1 MTQEEANQLAE
12 EYNALVS
19 EYNALVSEN
28 AQLRQELEIS
38 TENVYVLSQNANV
51 VGNSVHKR
59 VSALQKYVGTT
70 EMDTSEV
77 LEAIKELTE
86 QYFTYK
92 ALSEAAKMLTKYTDE
107 YNTRYKYYNELRR
120 ITLGYVIGLDAGII
134 SDEGSRKKVEK
145 AYLENTEYWLA
156 YCTMAVMLWKS
167 DEKEAAYRALE
178 KSLKMNY
185 QSSCLFYMLVNM
197 RFKRLDA
204 ARKWYVNY
212 LDRTDMKN
220 PGREWR
226 YLLQAYLMGAFG
238 YDAEFEQLVNQ
249 NFNKML
255 VQAETI
261 SADLGQHFVKEAK
274 EEAETMLHTTEAQF
288 PALRRL
294 SEEGKLLEK
303 ILSEAEKNQKLVD
316 HYTELAE
323 REDVTASDVEQRIE
337 DVLYSLINS
346 YEANE
351 FKVYKEIKRN
361 EAIMQAGG
369 DTFAAERKIKEMFEN
384 EEKKLT
390 FPELLFEWCFSE
402 NPTESDD
409 KVRRFSLHYMK
420 KWIKKGIAAFADDYR
435 STVPD
440 ELNVTIDG
448 CSMRCD
454 EGSYDRNAKEL
465 SDYYD
470 KNKQKNL
477 LADKQIQISGI
488 VCIAAV
494 LTIFVSIGTM
504 ISSHSFQ
511 PVGLVVG
518 LLAGIAGGIFL
529 YLRMKDMDKILAEKK
544 RLGLKSLQ
552 GVLDE
557 YAEWKKL
564 YEAADGINDEAQAV
578 FDQF

>member
-1 MTQEEANQLAE
+1 MTQEEANRLVE
-12 EYNALVS
+12 EYNALVE

-28 AQLRQELEIS
+28 AQLRQELKVS

-51 VGNSVHKR
+51 VGNSVYKR
-59 VSALQKYVGTT
+59 VSALQKYIGST
-70 EMDTSEV
+70 EMDTSQV

-92 ALSEAAKMLTKYTDE
+92 ALAEAAKMLTKYTDE
-107 YNTRYKYYNELRR
+107 YNTKYKYYNELRR
-120 ITLGYVIGLDAGII
+120 ITLGYIIGVDAGII

-274 EEAETMLHTTEAQF
+274 EEA
-288 PALRRL
+288 
-294 SEEGKLLEK
+294 
-303 ILSEAEKNQKLVD
+303 
-316 HYTELAE
+316 
-323 REDVTASDVEQRIE
+323 
-337 DVLYSLINS
+337 
-346 YEANE
+346 
-351 FKVYKEIKRN
+351 
-361 EAIMQAGG
+361 
-369 DTFAAERKIKEMFEN
+369 
-384 EEKKLT
+384 
-390 FPELLFEWCFSE
+390 
-402 NPTESDD
+402 
-409 KVRRFSLHYMK
+409 
-420 KWIKKGIAAFADDYR
+420 
-435 STVPD
+435 
-440 ELNVTIDG
+440 
-448 CSMRCD
+448 
-454 EGSYDRNAKEL
+454 
-465 SDYYD
+465 
-470 KNKQKNL
+470 
-477 LADKQIQISGI
+477 
-488 VCIAAV
+488 
-494 LTIFVSIGTM
+494 
-504 ISSHSFQ
+504 
-511 PVGLVVG
+511 
-518 LLAGIAGGIFL
+518 
-529 YLRMKDMDKILAEKK
+529 
-544 RLGLKSLQ
+544 
-552 GVLDE
+552 
-557 YAEWKKL
+557 
-564 YEAADGINDEAQAV
+564 
-578 FDQF
+578 